1 MSSNENW
8 VLGISLGL
16 LGSILINTGNNIQSY
31 GLRQLKDGHRR
42 ARRKQKTHPN
52 EESNGANSTMTT
64 PSPCESSIWI
74 IGTVVFVSGSLLNF
88 TSYAFAAQSMLAS
101 LESVQFVTNLIF
113 GKVILKA
120 KITKRMMIGTL
131 FTVIGTIVAVQFSS
145 KITLELNI
153 NDLIKL
159 YTNGAYI
166 GYLVA
171 MVIALIA
178 LNRIYNYYRK
188 RKERQMPLKHG
199 DIIMPLSYSIW
210 SALVGTQSVVQ
221 AKILAE
227 LLAVQASGKENAFKS
242 VFLYI
247 TFVLWF
253 ITALIWL
260 RRLNKSLSE
269 FNPLFII
276 PLLQC
281 SFIFFAIV
289 SGGIFFQEFNSF
301 TGKQWLGFWLGVLI
315 MFNGLRLLTPPPPK
329 DRDKSE
335 FSHSSSIVVL
345 GDDDSKCE
353 MNQGR
358 TSENCPEILSPPDVK
373 NTASNDTGEVGTKEE
388 NVPYNTPVRQT
399 LRGAALQVVK
409 DNLLDLRADM
419 SELLL
424 TPPNSSS
431 LLAKYQEEV
440 DPEEKRRKDLLDLKE
455 FLGTGDSLFSIEVI
469 DLINRLDLN
478 LPNVKNLTVEEA
490 KQFIS
495 EEELRLELAR
505 QVNLLLEEA

>member
-1 MSSNENW
+1 MVICQPIQNVDWDKSVTPCQFWRKNQIDSSSFVFFSLPAKGKVLTKSNALMSSNENW

-16 LGSILINTGNNIQSY
+16 LGSILINTGNNIQSF

-52 EESNGANSTMTT
+52 EELHGANTAITT

-88 TSYAFAAQSMLAS
+88 ASYAFAAQSMLAS

-145 KITLELNI
+145 KTTLELDT
-153 NDLIKL
+153 NDLMKL
-159 YTNGAYI
+159 YMNGAYI

-171 MVIALIA
+171 MAIALII

-227 LLAVQASGKENAFKS
+227 LLAVQASGTENAFKS

-260 RRLNKSLSE
+260 RRLNKSLR
-269 FNPLFII
+269 
-276 PLLQC
+276 
-281 SFIFFAIV
+281 V
-289 SGGIFFQEFNSF
+289 
-301 TGKQWLGFWLGVLI
+301 
-315 MFNGLRLLTPPPPK
+315 
-329 DRDKSE
+329 
-335 FSHSSSIVVL
+335 
-345 GDDDSKCE
+345 
-353 MNQGR
+353 
-358 TSENCPEILSPPDVK
+358 
-373 NTASNDTGEVGTKEE
+373 
-388 NVPYNTPVRQT
+388 
-399 LRGAALQVVK
+399 
-409 DNLLDLRADM
+409 
-419 SELLL
+419 
-424 TPPNSSS
+424 
-431 LLAKYQEEV
+431 
-440 DPEEKRRKDLLDLKE
+440 
-455 FLGTGDSLFSIEVI
+455 
-469 DLINRLDLN
+469 
-478 LPNVKNLTVEEA
+478 
-490 KQFIS
+490 
-495 EEELRLELAR
+495 
-505 QVNLLLEEA
+505 